1 MRLTFGLAWIGLA
14 YAVFGAESAWA
25 QVDYSGKM
33 VYGMFGPRVLGE
45 TLQSP
50 VRRADRGIARDAYGV
65 FVGINRSYSGRRFPE
80 ANPRAAAKEPAPVPP
95 APEALPETQ
104 PAPDEW
110 LRTEGSGANIAPSP
124 WSIEADLP
132 DSSSLHGPRRTPYH
146 VGGTAVLVG
155 LPSDSPASDPFS
167 RRIAAVLEKTARIKT
182 LAPIRVVVVHETAIL
197 RGRVATSQDRE
208 LAENLVRLEPGIW
221 SVKNELVV
229 EETSRIA
236 VNGTRPTGT
245 P

>member
-1 MRLTFGLAWIGLA
+1 MRLTFGLAWLGLA
-14 YAVFGAESAWA
+14 YVAFGAETAWA
-25 QVDYSGKM
+25 QVDYSGKV

-50 VRRADRGIARDAYGV
+50 VRRTDRGIARDAYGD

-80 ANPRAAAKEPAPVPP
+80 VKPRAAAKEPAPVPP

-110 LRTEGSGANIAPSP
+110 LRTQSSASEVAPSP
-124 WSIEADLP
+124 WSIGEDLR
-132 DSSSLHGPRRTPYH
+132 DTSLLRSPRRTPDH

-155 LPSDSPASDPFS
+155 FPSGAPTSDPFS
-167 RRIAAVLEKTARIKT
+167 RRVAAVLERTARIKT
-182 LAPIRVVVVHETAIL
+182 LSPIRVAVVHETAIL
-197 RGRVATSQDRE
+197 RGHVATKEDRE

-221 SVKNELVV
+221 EVKNELVV
-229 EETSRIA
+229 E
-236 VNGTRPTGT
+236 GTRRVAATGSR
-245 P
+245 PIGAP